1 MGFLDRLLGRPA
13 PRPAADSSTTTIAAV
28 NRSYANPGYRK
39 YFTDRDPRR
48 KAIATTSRWQS
59 TYGIQRPNYNPAE
72 IDRLAENVIYAMCEK
87 RCMDYASTAEWTV
100 EDDEARPVDQAIRFL
115 ERPNPQDTFSS
126 LLVST
131 IPDIMRGDC
140 GCWVKTF
147 NGLNYL
153 AELRAY
159 NGDEFWP
166 EVDRGFSPVEGLK
179 GEMTYGVYSHGYVI
193 RWWQHSAP
201 GIFVPYDPA
210 EIVYIRMYP
219 RSDSPFGT
227 SLLQRVKW
235 QLEYLIDSTAAAGM
249 TFANGVMPGLE
260 WNHANLQG
268 PEQLAEMIVDREDRY
283 VGVQNAGG
291 IIDTFEGDT
300 LKPLTP
306 SMVDMQW
313 LDGQKLVSETIWAY
327 FGFPA
332 SEFTMGDT
340 NRATAYIAR
349 NIVKSSVLAPMLSRL
364 EEYINGCVLPDLE
377 GYQPDWTFKFI
388 ESVDKDDELKDVQV
402 LQGRQ
407 QIAMGYY
414 QMGMPL
420 LMCLRLAGLP
430 EEDIEAVKQEE
441 IDAPDIDSDLP
452 GSTLPQTDDGP
463 VTEQYTGTDATQAHQ
478 GSDEGGGGPG
488 GPRTSSAT
496 VCPSCGHEWY
506 SKQSGPEITCPKC
519 GNDMPRTTIRKASK
533 EYVSSSH
540 PAPEGAAVHEGP
552 RGGEFYYAGKDGK
565 PAEAPKG
572 NGEAP
577 ADKPKEVRAGA
588 IPEYEATLRGLPHER
603 GACFDADGKIVVEKD
618 GKGGMIEFTPEE
630 RARMKGRTFTHNHP
644 HIGSFSKPDI
654 RFAIE
659 NGLSGIRAID
669 PRYTYTMTPGENGW
683 PHPEA
688 VLVMYSHAHSDA
700 LLALVPAV
708 RSGELTYED
717 AHRLSFHLAWKEVAE
732 SGIGIVYRREES

>member
-1 MGFLDRLLGRPA
+1 MGFLDRLLGRPKQ
-13 PRPAADSSTTTIAAV
+13 RPAPDPSTTTIAAV
-28 NRSYANPGYRK
+28 NQSYANPGYRK
-39 YFTDRDPRR
+39 YFSDREPRR
-48 KAIATTSRWQS
+48 KAIASVSRWQS
-59 TYGIQRPNYNPAE
+59 TYGIQRPGYSPAE

-100 EDDEARPVDQAIRFL
+100 EDGEGAAVDAAIQFL
-115 ERPNPQDTFSS
+115 SKPNPQDTFSS
-126 LLVST
+126 LLVAT

-147 NGLNYL
+147 NGLEKL

-166 EVDRGFSPVEGLK
+166 EVDRGFSPVEGLR
-179 GEMTYGVYSHGYVI
+179 GEATYGVYSHGYIV

-201 GIFVPYDPA
+201 GIYVPYDPA

-268 PEQLAEMIVDREDRY
+268 PEQLAEMIVDREERY

-313 LDGQKLVSETIWAY
+313 LDGQKLVSETVWAY

-332 SEFTMGDT
+332 SEFLMGDT

-349 NIVKSSVLAPMLSRL
+349 NIVKSSVLAPMLSRI

-441 IDAPDIDSDLP
+441 IDAPDIDADLP
-452 GSTLPQTDDGP
+452 GSTFAQTDDGP
-463 VTEQYTGTDATQAHQ
+463 VTEQYTGTDASQAHE
-478 GSDEGGGGPG
+478 GGDEGIQKGRREDMKPG
-488 GPRTSSAT
+488 EEWITMNGTHVLVKDGEIQSHDGMKEKIGTLKRTPGTSQGAPRKEEGNEEKELNNETTNSSNMEPESRRSWPEHVHKQALAGETYDGVTYRMTTNDAKKTVPEEQRAELSKKALAT
-496 VCPSCGHEWY
+496 VDADKARLGKMYGLRKREVARQNLMSARDYRLGLGQGKLDKIRGVSY
-506 SKQSGPEITCPKC
+506 TGA
-519 GNDMPRTTIRKASK
+519 RTTS
-533 EYVSSSH
+533 EFNMGY
-540 PAPEGAAVHEGP
+540 HEGWNDNP
-552 RGGEFYYAGKDGK
+552 
-565 PAEAPKG
+565 
-572 NGEAP
+572 
-577 ADKPKEVRAGA
+577 
-588 IPEYEATLRGLPHER
+588 
-603 GACFDADGKIVVEKD
+603 
-618 GKGGMIEFTPEE
+618 
-630 RARMKGRTFTHNHP
+630 
-644 HIGSFSKPDI
+644 
-654 RFAIE
+654 
-659 NGLSGIRAID
+659 
-669 PRYTYTMTPGENGW
+669 
-683 PHPEA
+683 
-688 VLVMYSHAHSDA
+688 SH
-700 LLALVPAV
+700 
-708 RSGELTYED
+708 
-717 AHRLSFHLAWKEVAE
+717 WKEQ
-732 SGIGIVYRREES
+732 REMNPNFWAHDNKTPVTRED